1 MIQIDN
7 KLISED
13 VFSEQFVCNLSKCK
27 GICCVEGDAG
37 APLNEEETKI
47 LEEIYPKIKPYLRP
61 EGIKAIEEQH
71 THIVDADGDLVTPL
85 VNNAECAYVI
95 FDEKGWTKCGIEKA
109 YEDGVIDYQKPISCH
124 LYPIR
129 ITEYSTFDAVNYHEW
144 DVCSDACALGKELQ
158 VKVYQF
164 LKKPL
169 IRKYGEDFYNTLCE
183 AAEEWEKEYG
193 EKKKK

>member
-1 MIQIDN
+1 MMIQIDD

-13 VFSEQFVCNLSKCK
+13 LFSEEFVCNLAKCK

-37 APLNEEETKI
+37 APLDEDETKI
-47 LEEIYPKIKPYLRP
+47 LDEIYPKIKSYLRP
-61 EGIKAIEEQH
+61 EGIQAIEEQG
-71 THIVDADGDLVTPL
+71 TYTLDFEGDLVTPL

-95 FDEKGWTKCGIEKA
+95 FDEKGYTKCAIEKA
-109 YEDGVIDYQKPISCH
+109 YEDGVIDWQKPISCH

-129 ITEYSTFDAVNYHEW
+129 ITEYSNFSAINYHEW
-144 DVCSDACALGKELQ
+144 DICSDACTLGKELG

-169 IRKYGEDFYNTLCE
+169 IRKYGEEFYQTLSE
-183 AAEEWEKEYG
+183 AAEEWEKEFG
-193 EKKKK
+193 KG